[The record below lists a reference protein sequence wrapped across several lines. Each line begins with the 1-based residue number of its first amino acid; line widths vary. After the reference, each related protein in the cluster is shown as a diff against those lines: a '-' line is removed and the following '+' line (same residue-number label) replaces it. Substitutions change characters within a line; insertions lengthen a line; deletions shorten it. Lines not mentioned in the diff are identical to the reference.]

1 MKGYIRV
8 AGYSSS
14 KSISAYVYTQ
24 PCHYHRDGSRF
35 IRQITHSLSW
45 SIDETSLKKY
55 QIPPHIKRK
64 IIIITALEYIHIPI
78 SSLLNKHLIN
88 SKKKKKERKKQME
101 KYTKNSIN
109 PQSRKPLADSRLRGT
124 TGSNRYYRRF
134 ITVRSVPRTE
144 PDITSLLKTGE
155 RRREG
160 DFRPV
165 SPFEITN

>member
-1 MKGYIRV
+1 
-8 AGYSSS
+8 
-14 KSISAYVYTQ
+14 
-24 PCHYHRDGSRF
+24 
-35 IRQITHSLSW
+35 
-45 SIDETSLKKY
+45 
-55 QIPPHIKRK
+55 
-64 IIIITALEYIHIPI
+64 
-78 SSLLNKHLIN
+78 
-88 SKKKKKERKKQME
+88 ME

-144 PDITSLLKTGE
+144 LDITSLLKTGE